1 MGRDFEITEELPV
14 DASPEQIWD
23 AIATGPGIDSWFM
36 GRNEVVPGP
45 GGTVSTAF
53 GGYAPT
59 LPITAWEPGHRLAYG
74 DEPAP
79 DGRFVA
85 YEFLIE
91 GRAGGSAVVRTVTS
105 GFLPG
110 DDWAEEFEAMGLGLA
125 LFHRTLAEYLTWFL
139 GRTAVPVTVFGPPV
153 ADWPQAWRLL
163 HGALGLP
170 GTPRPGDEASFTVG
184 GVARGGTVY
193 HVSAHA
199 LAVRTPDALYR
210 FVRGFTGAMVAM
222 HHQFTTTDESTA
234 WQSWW
239 DTLDWAGKPT
249 RSTP

>member
-14 DASPEQIWD
+14 DTTPEQVWD

-36 GRNEVVPGP
+36 GRNEVTPGR
-45 GGTVSTAF
+45 GGAVRTAF

-74 DEPAP
+74 EAPGP

-110 DDWAEEFEAMGLGLA
+110 DDWADEFEAMGLGLA
-125 LFHRTLAEYLTWFL
+125 LFHRTLAEYLTWFR
-139 GRTAVPVTVFGPPV
+139 GRTAVPATVFGPPV
-153 ADWPQAWRLL
+153 GDWPHAWRLL

-170 GTPRPGDEASFTVG
+170 GVPKPGDRAAFTVD
-184 GVARGGTVY
+184 GVARTGEVF
-193 HVSAHA
+193 HVSAQTLA
-199 LAVRTPDALYR
+199 LRTPDALYR
-210 FVRGFTGAMVAM
+210 FVRGFTGSMVAM
-222 HHQFTTTDESTA
+222 HHLFTPTDESAA
-234 WQSWW
+234 WQSLL
-239 DTLDWAGKPT
+239 DTLYAQG
-249 RSTP
+249 RA